1 MRRAI
6 GSLSSNA
13 AFCSLCQ
20 LGQEFDREQMII
32 DCIVE
37 GSRSIFP
44 AIRDVSILYL
54 DQNFDNLNEQVQK
67 DFMKILETVAQQTSI
82 CNGMVMNAGI
92 KWMESTILI
101 SLIWMISGVKT
112 LILH

>member
-1 MRRAI
+1 
-6 GSLSSNA
+6 
-13 AFCSLCQ
+13 
-20 LGQEFDREQMII
+20 MII

-67 DFMKILETVAQQTSI
+67 DFMKNIR
-82 CNGMVMNAGI
+82 NGRTADKYMQWNGNECWYQMDG
-92 KWMESTILI
+92 KHILI